1 MNALMQRD
9 RLEKVLWDVS
19 LALKHD
25 DGTLLHEAGGVELRS
40 PPALLKTQ
48 MLRSGDFA
56 GGRVILINR
65 DKRN

>member
-25 DGTLLHEAGGVELRS
+25 DGTLLHEAGG
-40 PPALLKTQ
+40 
-48 MLRSGDFA
+48 
-56 GGRVILINR
+56 GRVAKPSCAPQNADAAFWR
-65 DKRN
+65 FRWR

>member
-25 DGTLLHEAGGVELRS
+25 DGTLLHEAGG
-40 PPALLKTQ
+40 
-48 MLRSGDFA
+48 
-56 GGRVILINR
+56 RVAKPSRAPQNADAAFWR
-65 DKRN
+65 FRWR